1 LEADTKFEKAV
12 LSYETAIILG
22 STDSLA
28 TEGRERAKRRQTC
41 DKGACLNLMKTPGWW
56 DTVGRH

>member
-1 LEADTKFEKAV
+1 V

-22 STDSLA
+22 STDTLA
-28 TEGRERAKRRQTC
+28 TEGRERARRRQTC